1 MGLIGPAAAE
11 ALDAQASLGPHGLY
25 ELALALNQMGLY
37 PESIVLANGLSVQSP
52 APTIDDTP
60 PCLQRLVYPLAYS
73 DLVEQEAAKNGL
85 DPYLLLGLLRQESW
99 FGARAQSSAA
109 ASGLAQIV
117 PSTGQDIA
125 RSLGQPGFTQ
135 QDLLRPSTAIAFG
148 ARYLSDQYQRFGR
161 RALLALAAYNGGGG
175 SVTRWEE
182 GDPRIDADDF
192 VQNIDFV
199 ETRTYVRSIYEIY
212 GHYRALYG

>member
-1 MGLIGPAAAE
+1 
-11 ALDAQASLGPHGLY
+11 
-25 ELALALNQMGLY
+25 
-37 PESIVLANGLSVQSP
+37 
-52 APTIDDTP
+52 
-60 PCLQRLVYPLAYS
+60 
-73 DLVEQEAAKNGL
+73 
-85 DPYLLLGLLRQESW
+85 LLRQESW

-109 ASGLAQIV
+109 ASGLTQII
-117 PSTGQDIA
+117 PSTAQDIA

-135 QDLLRPSTAIAFG
+135 QDLLRPTISIAFG

-175 SVTRWEE
+175 SVTRWQE
-182 GDPRIDADDF
+182 GDPRIDPDDF